1 MMNRRKFLGAA
12 VGAAIAARTRR
23 AEAAPLP
30 DEPRWPPPVF
40 QDDEQYWRTLRRE
53 FLLPADEAYFNTGTL
68 GASPRI
74 VVETMTDHI
83 RQVDATLA
91 HWDYK
96 APYSEYMSGYFP
108 ETELRA
114 KLAALVGASTEE
126 IAITGNATAGM
137 NFVANGLP
145 LQPGDEVIMTDQEHP
160 GGRMGWE
167 LKSKRYGCYVKQV
180 RVRVPPQSPQ
190 QLIDLYVN
198 ATTPQTK
205 VWAIAQIT
213 SQNAIRFPVEEMCRI
228 ARERGIFTVIDAAQV
243 VGHLRTNLHEMGCD
257 AWYTSPH
264 KWLLAPK
271 GTGFLYVAARRLPGI
286 WATMASSNWDN
297 YRDGAYRLMQNGTS
311 NLSILK
317 GVDAAV
323 EFHNRVG
330 PERVE
335 ARIMFL
341 ANRLRAGLRQIPRVT
356 INSPQHPDMLC
367 GTTVW
372 SLQGYTAVELMDEL
386 WARSKVRV
394 RAMGEPLG
402 VRQCCH
408 IWCSPEEVDR
418 TLSTVQQLVAA
429 RRV

>member
-1 MMNRRKFLGAA
+1 MNRRHFLGAA
-12 VGAAIAARTRR
+12 VGAAIAGRARP
-23 AEAAPLP
+23 AEAATSPA
-30 DEPRWPPPVF
+30 EPRWPPPVF

-53 FLLPADEAYFNTGTL
+53 FTLPADEAFFNTGTI
-68 GASPRI
+68 GTSPRI
-74 VVETMTDHI
+74 VVETVVDHI
-83 RQVDATLA
+83 RQVDATIA

-96 APYSEYMSGYFP
+96 ASYSEYMSGYFP

-114 KLAALVGASTEE
+114 KVAALVGASTEE
-126 IAITGNATAGM
+126 IALTNNATAGM

-145 LQPGDEVIMTDQEHP
+145 LQPGDEVIFTDQEHP
-160 GGRMGWE
+160 GGRTGWD
-167 LKSKRYGCYVKQV
+167 LKSKRYGSYVKQV
-180 RVRVPPQSPQ
+180 RVPVPPQNPQ

-205 VWAIAQIT
+205 VWAIPQLT
-213 SQNAIRFPVEEMCRI
+213 SSNAILFPVAEMCRL

-243 VGHLRTNLHEMGCD
+243 VGHLRVNLHEMGCD

-264 KWLLAPK
+264 KWLFAPK
-271 GTGFLYVAARRLPGI
+271 GTGFLYVAARRLPGL
-286 WATMASSNWDN
+286 WATLASSNWDN

-311 NLSILK
+311 NLSMLR

-335 ARIMFL
+335 SRIMFL
-341 ANRLRAGLRQIPRVT
+341 ANRLRAGLGQIPRVT
-356 INSPQHPDMLC
+356 INSPQHQEMLC

-372 SLQGYTAVELMDEL
+372 SLRGYTAVELMDEM
-386 WARSKVRV
+386 WTRSKVRV
-394 RAMGEPLG
+394 RAMGDPLG

-408 IWCSPEEVDR
+408 IWNSPEEVDR
-418 TLSTVQQLVAA
+418 TLATVQQLVAA
-429 RRV
+429 RRA